1 MYASETFGRLFWIDD
16 DFEFKSCP
24 LNVDGTGDFD
34 CDDYVS
40 EWTDWEGVDMNLLL
54 GIHRCELLNKVQYKG
69 SILNKETPVVD
80 TFTEE
85 LDVKKYIKSQDDYND
100 KVDTLVDKMGM
111 TKYNFDE
118 NLYNEIVIDSKF
130 SYGKFNETNYPIHL
144 SQS

>member
-16 DFEFKSCP
+16 DYEFKACP
-24 LNVDGTGDFD
+24 LNVDGTGEFD

-40 EWTDWEGVDMNLLL
+40 EWQDWEGVDYNLLL
-54 GIHRCELLNKVQYKG
+54 AIHRCELLNKTQYKG

-80 TFTEE
+80 TFTE
-85 LDVKKYIKSQDDYND
+85 DNYND

-130 SYGKFNETNYPIHL
+130 SYGKFNETN
-144 SQS
+144 

>member
-1 MYASETFGRLFWIDD
+1 MYASETFGRMFWIDD

-34 CDDYVS
+34 VEDYVS
-40 EWTDWEGVDMNLLL
+40 EWQDWEGVDYNLLL
-54 GIHRCELLNKVQYKG
+54 AIHRCEILNKVQYKG
-69 SILNKETPVVD
+69 SILHREAPVVD
-80 TFTEE
+80 TFTE
-85 LDVKKYIKSQDDYND
+85 DNYND

-130 SYGKFNETNYPIHL
+130 SYGKFKDIDYPIHL

>member
-1 MYASETFGRLFWIDD
+1 MYASETFGRMFWIDD
-16 DFEFKSCP
+16 DYEFKSCP

-34 CDDYVS
+34 VEDYVS
-40 EWTDWEGVDMNLLL
+40 EWQDWEGVDYNLLL
-54 GIHRCELLNKVQYKG
+54 AIHRCEILNKVQYKG
-69 SILNKETPVVD
+69 SILHREAPVVD
-80 TFTEE
+80 TFTE
-85 LDVKKYIKSQDDYND
+85 DNYAD

-130 SYGKFNETNYPIHL
+130 SYGKFNDIDYPIHL